1 MAAGANGKRRLS
13 RSKTKLILFG
23 IEIVIILIMLTVL
36 YLVMHKSSDGPKMA
50 ELDPQVLEIH
60 ENVQQ
65 LKEEGG
71 TMQGY
76 RNIALFGLDAE
87 NDSQLYKSSHSDSI
101 MIASVNMDTGDIR
114 LVSVYRDTY
123 LNLGNDDY
131 WKATQAR
138 NRR

>member
-76 RNIALFGLDAE
+76 RNIALFWTWT
-87 NDSQLYKSSHSDSI
+87 SRIS
-101 MIASVNMDTGDIR
+101 
-114 LVSVYRDTY
+114 
-123 LNLGNDDY
+123 
-131 WKATQAR
+131 
-138 NRR
+138 